1 MAESV
6 KVRPEILDK
15 MAAHAR
21 REPRIECCGLLAGRD
36 GVITAIFPA
45 TNALSSAT
53 AYEIAPRE
61 LFELF
66 RTLRDRGLMHLGQY
80 HSHLST
86 ENAPSPTDIEQA
98 GYPDQAYFIV
108 SPRADTPNPV
118 RAFSIR
124 DGSMRELEIIATM
137 SEAACNSTDF
147 KTEVTENTEKAK
159 GESER

>member
-6 KVRPEILDK
+6 KVREEILDQ
-15 MAAHAR
+15 MVAHAR
-21 REPRIECCGLLAGRD
+21 REPHIECCGLLAGRD

-45 TNALSSAT
+45 MNALASAT

-66 RTLRDRGLMHLGQY
+66 RTLRDRELTHLGQY

-86 ENAPSPTDIEQA
+86 ENVPSPTDIEQA
-98 GYPDQAYFIV
+98 GYPEQAYFIA
-108 SPRADTPNPV
+108 SLRADAAKPV

-124 DGSMRELEIIATM
+124 DGAVQELEIISMA
-137 SEAACNSTDF
+137 S
-147 KTEVTENTEKAK
+147 
-159 GESER
+159 

>member
-6 KVRPEILDK
+6 KVRPEILDE
-15 MAAHAR
+15 MVAHAR
-21 REPRIECCGLLAGRD
+21 REPHTECCGLLAGRD

-45 TNALSSAT
+45 TNSLSSAI

-66 RTLRDRGLMHLGQY
+66 RTLRDRELTHLGQY
-80 HSHLST
+80 HSHLSA

-108 SPRADTPNPV
+108 SSQGEAPNPV

-124 DGSMRELEIIATM
+124 EGAVRELEIISTM
-137 SEAACNSTDF
+137 T
-147 KTEVTENTEKAK
+147 
-159 GESER
+159 

>member
-1 MAESV
+1 MADSV
-6 KVRPEILDK
+6 RVRQEILDE
-15 MAAHAR
+15 MLAHAR

-53 AYEIAPRE
+53 AYEIEPRE
-61 LFELF
+61 LFEMF
-66 RTLRDRGLMHLGQY
+66 RYLRKKELTHLGQY

-86 ENAPSPTDIEQA
+86 ENIPSPTDIEQA

-108 SPRADTPNPV
+108 SLRADAPNPV

-124 DGSMRELEIIATM
+124 DGSVREIEII
-137 SEAACNSTDF
+137 STD
-147 KTEVTENTEKAK
+147 
-159 GESER
+159 S